1 VDRPDHSLI
10 TTVMSLTAPARGTRT
25 PHTRPCN
32 LLMLILDGP
41 FSLGIDMYNY
51 NAWQQCICGADQ
63 GTSVTTGAVQYI
75 WNDAGFNGYSQCWNS
90 GCDGA

>member
-1 VDRPDHSLI
+1 
-10 TTVMSLTAPARGTRT
+10 
-25 PHTRPCN
+25 
-32 LLMLILDGP
+32 
-41 FSLGIDMYNY
+41 MYNY